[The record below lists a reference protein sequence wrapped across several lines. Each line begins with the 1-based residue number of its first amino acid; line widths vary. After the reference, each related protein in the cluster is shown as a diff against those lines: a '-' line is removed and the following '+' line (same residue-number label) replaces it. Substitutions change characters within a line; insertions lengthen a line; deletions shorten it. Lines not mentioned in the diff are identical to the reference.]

1 MVLRKKMEKNNLPS
15 ISVII
20 PTYNSG
26 NILDQSLSS
35 IIEQNYPKKLI
46 EILIIDGGSID
57 NTIKIAK
64 NYTNKIYKNP
74 LKTGEA
80 GKAIGVKKAKNE
92 LIALIDSDNILPT
105 KDWFSQMVV
114 PFIKDKEIEGSE
126 PIEYVY
132 RKGDGYINRYSA
144 LIGMNDVICLF
155 LGNYDRFC
163 YLTKKWTDLKV
174 NSIEYYE
181 YIKLIF
187 SENDINKIPTIGA
200 NGTLFKKSL
209 LDEINLGDYLFD
221 IDIII
226 EKIINTG
233 KPVIFAKVKTGI
245 IHVFSNNLGSY
256 IKKQKRRITD
266 YNRYKE
272 LRKYKW
278 NNTSK
283 WSILKF
289 IIYTVMLVPL
299 IFQSLRGYFSKRDLA
314 WFFHPLACIITLFI
328 YSFGVICHY
337 LKQKIKKVV

>member
-1 MVLRKKMEKNNLPS
+1 MVLRKKIKKNTLYS
-15 ISVII
+15 ISIVI
-20 PTYNSG
+20 PTYNSEAV
-26 NILDQSLSS
+26 LDQCLNS
-35 IIEQNYPKKLI
+35 IIKQDYPKKLI
-46 EILIIDGGSID
+46 EIIVIDGGSRD
-57 NTIKIAK
+57 NTVKIAK
-64 NYTNKIYKNP
+64 KYTDKIYKNH
-74 LKTGEA
+74 LRTGEA

-92 LIALIDSDNILPT
+92 LIALIDSDNILPSNSWLKEMT
-105 KDWFSQMVV
+105 Q
-114 PFIKDKEIEGSE
+114 PFLEDKAIIGSE
-126 PIEYVY
+126 PIKYTY
-132 RKGDGYINRYSA
+132 RRNDGYINRYCA
-144 LIGMNDVICLF
+144 LTGMNDVLCLF